1 MSDEGNAFAELI
13 HEYTGECLPLA
24 EEAADGFLEVERRW
38 NAGRPADDIA
48 PRLKGLVHTVKGNSA
63 MMGQSAT
70 ADVAHAIEDLFAL
83 LLSDPAQREPA
94 SLDLLL
100 DGANLLIDLV
110 RRAADPHSD
119 DTNRGAAWVASVR
132 ALLRGDAAPVAAAGT
147 AAGPQRSAT
156 PEGAVDTV
164 RVDFRRL
171 DALQEIVG
179 EAMIAGSR
187 LRDIQRRMAAHLGF
201 TEETAEL
208 DASINAVEKTTQRL
222 EDAVMATRLVPLS
235 GVFGRFARLVRDA
248 AQSAGK
254 SVRFETAGGDTRLD
268 KAIVDRLG
276 EPLVHLV
283 TNAVVH
289 GVETAAVRRSRGKPA
304 ESIVR
309 IEAAAVS
316 DGVILTV
323 SDDGGG
329 LDAERIAARARALGL
344 EVASNAPDAIHPLI
358 FVPGLS
364 TMDSVSSLAGRG
376 VGLDVVASS
385 LHAMGGSITV
395 ESTAG
400 RGTRFILRVPVTLA
414 VVRTLLVEV
423 SDERYAIPLAHVVET
438 VRVEADDIHQINH
451 RGVVLWRGEL
461 LPVVDGA
468 TLVGAGAAGD
478 AERRYTVVVH
488 AGTRRRGVLVDRL
501 LGHRSVVAKGLDPA
515 LGRTRLVSGTTIMGD
530 GRVTCILDAQRLVD
544 SAIAAPTAT
553 ALN

>member
-1 MSDEGNAFAELI
+1 MTGENAFAELI
-13 HEYTGECLPLA
+13 HEYVGECLPLA
-24 EEAADGFLEVERRW
+24 EQAADGLLEVERRW
-38 NAGRPADDIA
+38 NAGQPVDDLA

-63 MMGQSAT
+63 MMGQSA
-70 ADVAHAIEDLFAL
+70 AAEVSHALEDLFASML
-83 LLSDPAQREPA
+83 ADASRRDPAT
-94 SLDLLL
+94 LDLLL

-110 RRAADPHSD
+110 HAAASGKTDAARAGS
-119 DTNRGAAWVASVR
+119 WVQAVR
-132 ALLRGDAAPVAAAGT
+132 AQLAGQAAPAAMAGT
-147 AAGPQRSAT
+147 SSRASGAPEAAI
-156 PEGAVDTV
+156 DTV

-179 EAMIAGSR
+179 EAIIAQSR
-187 LRDIQRRMAAHLGF
+187 LRDIQRRMTAHLGF

-235 GVFGRFARLVRDA
+235 GVFGRYARLVRDV
-248 AQSAGK
+248 AQSSGK
-254 SVRFETAGGDTRLD
+254 LVRLETAGGETRLD

-276 EPLVHLV
+276 EPLVHLI

-289 GVETAAVRRSRGKPA
+289 GVEREEVRRKQGKVP
-304 ESIVR
+304 
-309 IEAAAVS
+309 EAVIRLHAAPVS

-323 SDDGGG
+323 SDDGSG
-329 LDAERIAARARALGL
+329 LDADRIAERARALGL
-344 EVASNAPDAIHPLI
+344 EVNSTAPDAIHPLI

-364 TMDSVSSLAGRG
+364 TVASVSSLAGRG
-376 VGLDVVASS
+376 VGLDVVAGS

-395 ESTAG
+395 ESAPG

-414 VVRTLLVEV
+414 VVRTLLFEV

-438 VRVEADDIHQINH
+438 VRVEDGDIHEINH

-468 TLVGAGAAGD
+468 ALVGAGTMAGEAA
-478 AERRYTVVVH
+478 RKYTVVVH

-515 LGRTRLVSGTTIMGD
+515 LGHTRLVSGTTIMGD

-544 SAIAAPTAT
+544 PLPGHVAAVS
-553 ALN
+553 

>member
-1 MSDEGNAFAELI
+1 MSDDNAFAELI
-13 HEYTGECLPLA
+13 HEYVGECLPLA
-24 EEAADGFLEVERRW
+24 EEAADGFLELERRW
-38 NAGRPADDIA
+38 NADQPVDDLA

-63 MMGQSAT
+63 MMGQSAAADT
-70 ADVAHAIEDLFAL
+70 AHTIEDLLAAL
-83 LLSDPAQREPA
+83 LADATQRDPATL
-94 SLDLLL
+94 SLLL
-100 DGANLLIDLV
+100 DGADTLIELV
-110 RRAADPHSD
+110 RSAASRQADPS
-119 DTNRGAAWVASVR
+119 RAQAWVAAVR
-132 ALLRGDAAPVAAAGT
+132 TQLAGQAAPAASAGAGAT
-147 AAGPQRSAT
+147 ARAT
-156 PEGAVDTV
+156 GATDAVVDTV

-179 EAMIAGSR
+179 EAMIAQSR
-187 LRDIQRRMAAHLGF
+187 LRDIQRRMTAHLGF

-208 DASINAVEKTTQRL
+208 DASINAVEKTTQRM
-222 EDAVMATRLVPLS
+222 EDAVVATRLVPLS

-248 AQSAGK
+248 AQSSGK
-254 SVRFETAGGDTRLD
+254 TVRLETSGGDTRLD
-268 KAIVDRLG
+268 KAIVDKLG
-276 EPLVHLV
+276 EPLVHLI

-289 GVETAAVRRSRGKPA
+289 GVEREAVRRAGGKTA
-304 ESIVR
+304 EAVIRLS
-309 IEAAAVS
+309 AAPVS

-329 LDAERIAARARALGL
+329 LDADRIAERARALGL
-344 EVASNAPDAIHPLI
+344 DVPSANADAIYPLI

-364 TMDSVSSLAGRG
+364 TVDTISPLAGRG

-395 ESTAG
+395 ESAPG

-438 VRVEADDIHQINH
+438 VRVADGDIHQINH

-468 TLVGAGAAGD
+468 ALVGAAGGS
-478 AERRYTVVVH
+478 AERKYTVVVH
-488 AGTRRRGVLVDRL
+488 AGARRRGVLVDRL
-501 LGHRSVVAKGLDPA
+501 LGHRSIVAKGLDPA

-530 GRVTCILDAQRLVD
+530 GRVTCILDAQRVVEPL
-544 SAIAAPTAT
+544 SAPLAIQS
-553 ALN
+553 

>member
-1 MSDEGNAFAELI
+1 MTGDNAFAELI
-13 HEYTGECLPLA
+13 HEYVGECLPLS
-24 EEAADGFLEVERRW
+24 EQAADGFLEVERRW
-38 NAGRPADDIA
+38 NTGQQVDDLA

-63 MMGQSAT
+63 MMGQSA
-70 ADVAHAIEDLFAL
+70 AAEVAHATEDLFAAL
-83 LLSDPAQREPA
+83 LADASQREPA
-94 SLDLLL
+94 ALDLLL
-100 DGANLLIDLV
+100 DGSNLLIELV
-110 RRAADPHSD
+110 
-119 DTNRGAAWVASVR
+119 RGAASGKADTARVASWADGVR
-132 ALLRGDAAPVAAAGT
+132 AQLAGHAAPAAVAPGASS
-147 AAGPQRSAT
+147 RSAA
-156 PEGAVDTV
+156 PEAAIDTV

-179 EAMIAGSR
+179 EAIIAQSR

-208 DASINAVEKTTQRL
+208 DASINAVEKTTQKL

-235 GVFGRFARLVRDA
+235 GVFGRFARLVREA
-248 AQSAGK
+248 AQSSGK
-254 SVRFETAGGDTRLD
+254 QVRLETAGGDTRLD

-276 EPLVHLV
+276 EPLVHLI

-289 GVETAAVRRSRGKPA
+289 GVERDDVRRSRGKPA
-304 ESIVR
+304 EAVVR
-309 IEAAAVS
+309 LSAATVS

-329 LDAERIAARARALGL
+329 LDAERIAERARALGL
-344 EVASNAPDAIHPLI
+344 EASSTAPDAIYPLI

-364 TMDSVSSLAGRG
+364 TVDAVSSLAGRG

-395 ESTAG
+395 ESAPA

-414 VVRTLLVEV
+414 VVRTLLFEV

-438 VRVEADDIHQINH
+438 VRVEDGDIHEINH

-468 TLVGAGAAGD
+468 TLVGADTVAGEP
-478 AERRYTVVVH
+478 ARKYTVVVQ

-501 LGHRSVVAKGLDPA
+501 HGHRSVVAKGLDPA
-515 LGRTRLVSGTTIMGD
+515 LGRARLVSGTTIMGD

-544 SAIAAPTAT
+544 PSPGHAATV
-553 ALN
+553 LN

>member
-1 MSDEGNAFAELI
+1 MTGDNAFAELI
-13 HEYTGECLPLA
+13 HEYVGECLPLS
-24 EEAADGFLEVERRW
+24 EQAADGFLEVERRW
-38 NAGRPADDIA
+38 NTGQQVDDLA

-63 MMGQSAT
+63 MMGQSA
-70 ADVAHAIEDLFAL
+70 AAEVAHATEDLFAVL
-83 LLSDPAQREPA
+83 LADASRREPA
-94 SLDLLL
+94 ALDLLL
-100 DGANLLIDLV
+100 DGSNLLIELV
-110 RRAADPHSD
+110 
-119 DTNRGAAWVASVR
+119 RGAASGKADTARVASWVDGVR
-132 ALLRGDAAPVAAAGT
+132 AQLAGHAAPAVVAPGASS
-147 AAGPQRSAT
+147 RSAA
-156 PEGAVDTV
+156 PEAAIDTV

-179 EAMIAGSR
+179 EAIIAQSR

-208 DASINAVEKTTQRL
+208 DASINAVEKTTQKL

-235 GVFGRFARLVRDA
+235 GVFGRLARLVREA
-248 AQSAGK
+248 AQSSGK
-254 SVRFETAGGDTRLD
+254 QVRLETAGGDTRLD

-276 EPLVHLV
+276 EPLVHLI

-289 GVETAAVRRSRGKPA
+289 GVERDDVRRSRGKPA
-304 ESIVR
+304 EAVVR
-309 IEAAAVS
+309 LSAATVS

-329 LDAERIAARARALGL
+329 LDAERIAERARALGL
-344 EVASNAPDAIHPLI
+344 EASSTAADAIYPLI

-364 TMDSVSSLAGRG
+364 TVDAVSSLAGRG

-395 ESTAG
+395 ESAPA

-414 VVRTLLVEV
+414 VVRTLLFEV
-423 SDERYAIPLAHVVET
+423 SDERYAIPLTHVVET
-438 VRVEADDIHQINH
+438 VRVEDGDIHEINH

-468 TLVGAGAAGD
+468 TLVGAGTVAGEP
-478 AERRYTVVVH
+478 ARKYTVVVQ

-501 LGHRSVVAKGLDPA
+501 HGHRSVVAKGLDPA
-515 LGRTRLVSGTTIMGD
+515 LGHARLVSGTTIMGD

-544 SAIAAPTAT
+544 PSSGHTAT
-553 ALN
+553 VLN

>member
-1 MSDEGNAFAELI
+1 MSETNAFAELI
-13 HEYTGECLPLA
+13 HEYVGECLPLA
-24 EEAADGFLEVERRW
+24 EEAADGFLELERRW
-38 NAGRPADDIA
+38 NAGLPVDDVA

-63 MMGQSAT
+63 MMGQAAAADT
-70 ADVAHAIEDLFAL
+70 AHTIEDLLATL
-83 LLSDPAQREPA
+83 LADATQRDPGT
-94 SLDLLL
+94 LNLLL
-100 DGANLLIDLV
+100 DGADSLIDLV
-110 RRAADPHSD
+110 RGAANHKSDPSRAQ
-119 DTNRGAAWVASVR
+119 AWVAAVR
-132 ALLRGDAAPVAAAGT
+132 RQLAGQATPAAAAG
-147 AAGPQRSAT
+147 AAPRAT
-156 PEGAVDTV
+156 GAPDAVVDTV

-179 EAMIAGSR
+179 EAMIAQSR
-187 LRDIQRRMAAHLGF
+187 LRDIQRRMTAHLGF

-222 EDAVMATRLVPLS
+222 EDAVVATRLVPLS

-248 AQSAGK
+248 AQSSGK
-254 SVRFETAGGDTRLD
+254 TVRLETSGGDTRLD

-289 GVETAAVRRSRGKPA
+289 GVEGEAVRQSRGKAA
-304 ESIVR
+304 EAVIRLS
-309 IEAAAVS
+309 AAPVS

-329 LDAERIAARARALGL
+329 LDADRIAERARALGL
-344 EVASNAPDAIHPLI
+344 EVPSGSADAIYPLI

-364 TMDSVSSLAGRG
+364 TVEAISPLAGRG

-395 ESTAG
+395 ESAPG

-423 SDERYAIPLAHVVET
+423 ADERYAIPLAHVVET
-438 VRVEADDIHQINH
+438 VRVADGDIHEINH

-461 LPVVDGA
+461 LPVIDGA
-468 TLVGAGAAGD
+468 TLVGAAGRGV
-478 AERRYTVVVH
+478 ARKYTVVVH
-488 AGTRRRGVLVDRL
+488 AGARRRGVLVDRL

-530 GRVTCILDAQRLVD
+530 GRVTCILDAQRVVEPL
-544 SAIAAPTAT
+544 SAPLAIQS
-553 ALN
+553 

>member
-1 MSDEGNAFAELI
+1 MTGDNAFAELI
-13 HEYTGECLPLA
+13 HEYVGECLPLA
-24 EEAADGFLEVERRW
+24 EQAADGFLDVERRW
-38 NAGRPADDIA
+38 NGGLQVDDVA

-63 MMGQSAT
+63 MMGQSA
-70 ADVAHAIEDLFAL
+70 AAEVAHAIEDLFAT
-83 LLSDPAQREPA
+83 LLSDASQREPA
-94 SLDLLL
+94 TLDLLL
-100 DGANLLIDLV
+100 DGANLLIELV
-110 RRAADPHSD
+110 RNAASGKTDSA
-119 DTNRGAAWVASVR
+119 RVASWAGAVR
-132 ALLRGDAAPVAAAGT
+132 ALLAGQSAPAAMATGTSSRRAAA
-147 AAGPQRSAT
+147 
-156 PEGAVDTV
+156 EGAIDTV

-179 EAMIAGSR
+179 EAIIAQSR
-187 LRDIQRRMAAHLGF
+187 LRDIQRRMVAHLGF

-208 DASINAVEKTTQRL
+208 DASINAVEKTTQKL

-248 AQSAGK
+248 AQSTGK
-254 SVRFETAGGDTRLD
+254 QVRLDTVGGDTRLD

-276 EPLVHLV
+276 EPLVHLI

-289 GVETAAVRRSRGKPA
+289 GVEREDVRRSRGK
-304 ESIVR
+304 SV
-309 IEAAAVS
+309 EAVIRLSAAPVS
-316 DGVILTV
+316 DGVILTI

-329 LDAERIAARARALGL
+329 LDADRIAERARALGL
-344 EVASNAPDAIHPLI
+344 EVNSSATDAIYPLI

-364 TMDSVSSLAGRG
+364 TVEAVSSLAGRG

-395 ESTAG
+395 ESAPG

-414 VVRTLLVEV
+414 VVRTLLFEV

-438 VRVEADDIHQINH
+438 VRVEDGDIHEINH

-468 TLVGAGAAGD
+468 ALVGAGAVGGD
-478 AERRYTVVVH
+478 AARKYTVVVH

-544 SAIAAPTAT
+544 PLPAHAAT
-553 ALN
+553 ALS

>member
-1 MSDEGNAFAELI
+1 MSETNAFAELI
-13 HEYTGECLPLA
+13 HEYVGECLPLA
-24 EEAADGFLEVERRW
+24 EEAADGFLELERRW
-38 NAGRPADDIA
+38 NAEQPVDDLA

-63 MMGQSAT
+63 MMGQSAAADT
-70 ADVAHAIEDLFAL
+70 AHTIEDLLAAL
-83 LLSDPAQREPA
+83 LADATQRDPTTLS
-94 SLDLLL
+94 LLL
-100 DGANLLIDLV
+100 DGADTLIELV
-110 RRAADPHSD
+110 RSAASRQADPS
-119 DTNRGAAWVASVR
+119 RAQAWVAAVR
-132 ALLRGDAAPVAAAGT
+132 TQLAGQAAPAASAAAGAT
-147 AAGPQRSAT
+147 ARAT
-156 PEGAVDTV
+156 GATDAVVDTV

-179 EAMIAGSR
+179 EAMIAQSR
-187 LRDIQRRMAAHLGF
+187 LRDIQRRMTAHLGF

-208 DASINAVEKTTQRL
+208 DASINAVEKTTQRM
-222 EDAVMATRLVPLS
+222 EDAVVATRLVPLS

-248 AQSAGK
+248 AQSSGK
-254 SVRFETAGGDTRLD
+254 TVRLETSGGDTRLD
-268 KAIVDRLG
+268 KAIVDKLG
-276 EPLVHLV
+276 EPLVHLI

-289 GVETAAVRRSRGKPA
+289 GVEREAVRRAGGKTA
-304 ESIVR
+304 EAVIRLS
-309 IEAAAVS
+309 AAPVS

-329 LDAERIAARARALGL
+329 LDADRIAERARALGL
-344 EVASNAPDAIHPLI
+344 DVPSANADAIYPLI

-364 TMDSVSSLAGRG
+364 TVDTISPLAGRG

-395 ESTAG
+395 ESAPG

-438 VRVEADDIHQINH
+438 VRVADGDIHQINH

-468 TLVGAGAAGD
+468 ALVGAAGGS
-478 AERRYTVVVH
+478 AERKYTVVVH
-488 AGTRRRGVLVDRL
+488 AGARRRGVLVDRL
-501 LGHRSVVAKGLDPA
+501 LGHRSIVAKGLDPA

-530 GRVTCILDAQRLVD
+530 GRVTCILDAQRVVEPL
-544 SAIAAPTAT
+544 SAPLAIQS
-553 ALN
+553 